1 MVMEC
6 RNEHYADAQG
16 KQRMSD
22 GRRERQSE
30 VEREREGD
38 CKDKERAVCYLL
50 MG

>member
-30 VEREREGD
+30 VERERETAKTKREL
-38 CKDKERAVCYLL
+38 CVIF
-50 MG
+50 